1 MINLLNGR
9 GYPDMMLA
17 VKVHKRDAERTRR
30 MLMEL
35 GALARGYA
43 VKREGN
49 FVLFPVMRPV
59 GGFELVEASFERLER
74 RPHSYRE
81 VVEVPDE
88 VRPLL
93 PSSFDIVGDIAI
105 IELPEELMPYG
116 RAIGEAILKAHRH
129 IKAVFAKGS
138 AVSGEYRVRELIHLA
153 GERRTE
159 TIHRE
164 NGIKLRLD
172 VARVYFSPRLATE
185 RMRVFRIAREGEVV
199 FDMFAG
205 VGPYS
210 ILLAKKAGTVFACDI
225 NPWAVRYLEENRKLN
240 RVSNVIPILGDVRG
254 IAGQLKADRVVM
266 NLPKFAREF
275 LREAITST
283 KKGGMVHYYG
293 FSHEE
298 DLFGEH
304 ERIIL
309 ETAEELGMG
318 AKILGRRK
326 VRPYAP
332 RQFNIAIDFMVL

>member
-1 MINLLNGR
+1 
-9 GYPDMMLA
+9 MMLA
-17 VKVHKRDAERTRR
+17 VKVPKREAEKTRR
-30 MLMEL
+30 KLVEL
-35 GALARGYA
+35 GVLAKGYA
-43 VKREGN
+43 VRREGE
-49 FVLFPVMRPV
+49 FVLFPVAEPV
-59 GGFELVEASFERLER
+59 EGFELVEAEFEEGRR

-81 VVEVPDE
+81 VVDVPDE

-93 PSSFDIVGDIAI
+93 PSSFDIIGDIAI
-105 IELPEELMPYG
+105 IELPEELMAYG
-116 RAIGEAILKAHRH
+116 GAIGEAILKAHRH

-153 GERRTE
+153 GEKRTE
-159 TIHRE
+159 TLHRE

-185 RMRVFRIAREGEVV
+185 RMRVFRMAREGEVV

-210 ILLAKKAGTVFACDI
+210 ILLAKKAKLVFACDI

-240 RVSNVIPILGDVRG
+240 RVDNVIPILGDVRE
-254 IAGQLKADRVVM
+254 IAGQLKTNRVVM

-283 KKGGMVHYYG
+283 KAGGVVHYYG

-298 DLFGEH
+298 GLFGEH
-304 ERIIL
+304 EEIIL
-309 ETAEELGMG
+309 KTAGELGRRV
-318 AKILGRRK
+318 KILGRRK

-332 RQFNIAIDFMVL
+332 YQFNIAIDFMVF